1 MYHADGQK
9 IAKRLSVQI
18 SKETT
23 KVSKALENYNSSSSQ
38 SASSA
43 MVLDPSSAFWVAPDH
58 TSSILFKQPVINNY
72 LLRQRSTE
80 ELQIL
85 RQDMHNT
92 LLYFEKK
99 LKCIKDKLDV
109 LKVGISTPFTRGAIA
124 LLYRLQ
130 NKTSNRLQHAINLFG
145 KLIDVTC
152 FEQPPSYVNEDLEKP
167 EWSSDDD
174 DDESDDNDVEQSV
187 CM

>member
-1 MYHADGQK
+1 MYADGQK

-23 KVSKALENYNSSSSQ
+23 KISKALENYNTFSSE
-38 SASSA
+38 SASST
-43 MVLDPSSAFWVAPDH
+43 MVLDASSAFWVAPNH
-58 TSSILFKQPVINNY
+58 SSSFLIKQPVINNY

-92 LLYFEKK
+92 LLYFEKQ
-99 LKCIKDKLDV
+99 LKCIKDKLIE

-130 NKTSNRLQHAINLFG
+130 NKTSNRLEHAINIFG
-145 KLIDVTC
+145 KLIDVSC

-174 DDESDDNDVEQSV
+174 DESDDSDEEQSV
-187 CM
+187 YM